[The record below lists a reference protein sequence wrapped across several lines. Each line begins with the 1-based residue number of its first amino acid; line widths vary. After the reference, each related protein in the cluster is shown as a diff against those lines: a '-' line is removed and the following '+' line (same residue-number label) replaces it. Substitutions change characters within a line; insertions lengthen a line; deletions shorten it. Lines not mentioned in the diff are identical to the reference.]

1 MSRYRPP
8 EEMTSAHPARNA
20 VVILI
25 LYAIACALTDVIVG
39 VPL

>member
-1 MSRYRPP
+1 MSRYRSQ

-25 LYAIACALTDVIVG
+25 LLAIACALTDVATG